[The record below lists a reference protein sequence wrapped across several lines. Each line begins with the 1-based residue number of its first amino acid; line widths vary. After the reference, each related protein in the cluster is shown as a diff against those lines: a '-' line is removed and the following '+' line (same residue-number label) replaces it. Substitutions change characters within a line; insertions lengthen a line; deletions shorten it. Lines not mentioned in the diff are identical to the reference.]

1 MIDLTDQVDLYLNE
15 SSDEE
20 LKLSLAKIVRE
31 LSSRGVNID
40 ID

>member
-1 MIDLTDQVDLYLNE
+1 MVDITDQIDLYLKE

-20 LKLSLAKIVRE
+20 LKLSIGKIVRE
-31 LSSRGVNID
+31 LNLRGVNID

>member
-1 MIDLTDQVDLYLNE
+1 MVDITDQIDLYLKE

-20 LKLSLAKIVRE
+20 LKLSVAKIVRE
-31 LSSRGVNID
+31 LNLRGVNID